1 MVVSVDANKLVTWS
15 AVNMGGL
22 GISWRRLSRHGDL
35 KLNKTVVA
43 WNTFGPRDRPDY
55 FSSQPPQ
62 PETVPNQH
70 HLLSHYRYQV
80 PVVPV
85 VTSIA

>member
-1 MVVSVDANKLVTWS
+1 LKTLDREISEMMAVSVDANKLVTWS
-15 AVNMGGL
+15 DVVLGGF

-55 FSSQPPQ
+55 FSSQPHRVQ
-62 PETVPNQH
+62 TVPMYH
-70 HLLSHYRYQV
+70 HQPRHYR
-80 PVVPV
+80 
-85 VTSIA
+85 